1 VDNNGKPVYRIRPR
15 YNSDYVWNRSELE
28 KIGGL
33 ALDYHTKPMW
43 IIEP

>member
-1 VDNNGKPVYRIRPR
+1 
-15 YNSDYVWNRSELE
+15 VWNGDELA

-43 IIEP
+43 ILEPGN